1 MPAQVVDSFNVDGN
15 EYHIEPVLDAVPTEG
30 SQHAVQSGG
39 VYESLQQLDI
49 DVSGKADKTT
59 TVNGQPLSS
68 DVTITKAEL
77 GLGNVANTGDSG
89 TPAQNGT
96 SKFTTGGAF
105 NFFRTTSYEQWVV
118 WALSHRLGQKWLAGS
133 GIPAAASNIYTFTAN
148 GMFFAVAGTS
158 GALYASSNGI
168 SWQATNITSGIAYA
182 FSVVYFK
189 NVYVLLGNGKI
200 YWSSN
205 GTSWTQSSLSFTP
218 GQLGFASNGSVLIH
232 AGSSGLVYSTD
243 GKTWAAC
250 TGSGL
255 PAAAGFVA
263 YANGVFVYVPIKE
276 PSALSTFRVF
286 RSTNGT
292 AFSAVT
298 FGSAPTS
305 PSCGGGLGYMASN
318 DTWYVY
324 VADKDKAY
332 VGYSTNNGATWT
344 STAALSDVVLP
355 SGSGGSI
362 YMVVMGNN
370 LYFWGPDSHVKLAR
384 PNSPQSMVD
393 LGNSVSGLFSA
404 LCTAEYVGG
413 VYVVGSVFGQLWIS
427 CDGTNFAATTMG
439 TTVPQYMRMSGRVA
453 VLPGRIVAAD
463 RYSTLFD
470 SRCL

>member
-39 VYESLQQLDI
+39 VYDSLQQLDI

-77 GLGNVANTGDSG
+77 GLGNVVNTGDSG

-133 GIPAAASNIYTFTAN
+133 GIPAAASSIYTCTAN
-148 GMFFAVAGTS
+148 GMFFAAAGSS

-168 SWQATNITSGIAYA
+168 SWQATNITSGLTYMVC
-182 FSVVYFK
+182 VVYFK
-189 NVYVLLGNGKI
+189 NVYVLLGDAKI

-218 GQLGFASNGSVLIH
+218 SIFGFATNGSVLVH
-232 AGSSGLVYSTD
+232 AATNGLIYSTD

-250 TGSGL
+250 TGTGL
-255 PAAAGFVA
+255 PTTQARGLVA
-263 YANGVFVYVPIKE
+263 YANGAFIYSPLAEV
-276 PSALSTFRVF
+276 SALSTFRVF

-305 PSCGGGLGYMASN
+305 AARCGGLGYVASTN
-318 DTWYVY
+318 TWYVY
-324 VADKDKAY
+324 VGDKDKGY
-332 VGYSTNNGATWT
+332 ICYSTNNGTSWATNGYI
-344 STAALSDVVLP
+344 SDVTLP
-355 SGSGGSI
+355 GGSARH
-362 YMVVMGNN
+362 MVVLGDKIYITGSDGKTKGVNTD
-370 LYFWGPDSHVKLAR
+370 GAR
-384 PNSPQSMVD
+384 TVYD
-393 LGNSVSGLFSA
+393 LGAYGGSMFANVV
-404 LCTAEYVGG
+404 TAEYVGG
-413 VYVVGSVFGQLWIS
+413 VYVVGGLGQLWIS
-427 CDGTNFAATTMG
+427 YDGTNFACTNMG
-439 TTVPQYMRMSGRVA
+439 FTPAQPMRMMFSVA